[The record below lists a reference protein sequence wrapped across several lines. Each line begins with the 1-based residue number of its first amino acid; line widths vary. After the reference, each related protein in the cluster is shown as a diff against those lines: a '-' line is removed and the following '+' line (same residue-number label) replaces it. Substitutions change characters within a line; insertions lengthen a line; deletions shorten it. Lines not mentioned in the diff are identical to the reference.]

1 MHQQANETESE
12 VDVPEPRIAP
22 DSSRVDEPLEA
33 ETTSILPAAPEEPQS
48 EKTEPLPTDEGGPF
62 PASVSLEAIESRSLL
77 AISLRPSAFPGDRAR
92 LLQVARDEDAE
103 ERVIAQL
110 ETLPVTDLFMNVQHV
125 WEALGGDVEHRDAP
139 PAVEP
144 HLHAPPVSHE
154 AETQP
159 VRPEGT
165 VRADD
170 MADGSAETP
179 LPLLAR
185 VVGVAVAGTAITV
198 GMAVGA
204 VRALR
209 RRL

>member
-110 ETLPVTDLFMNVQHV
+110 ETLPVTDLFMNASTSGKHS
-125 WEALGGDVEHRDAP
+125 VETSSTETHRRQSNPTSMLPQSRTRQKRSLSVPKERYGLTTWPTGARKLP
-139 PAVEP
+139 FRCSPAS
-144 HLHAPPVSHE
+144 LAS
-154 AETQP
+154 
-159 VRPEGT
+159 RS
-165 VRADD
+165 RAQ
-170 MADGSAETP
+170 A
-179 LPLLAR
+179 
-185 VVGVAVAGTAITV
+185 
-198 GMAVGA
+198 
-204 VRALR
+204 
-209 RRL
+209 